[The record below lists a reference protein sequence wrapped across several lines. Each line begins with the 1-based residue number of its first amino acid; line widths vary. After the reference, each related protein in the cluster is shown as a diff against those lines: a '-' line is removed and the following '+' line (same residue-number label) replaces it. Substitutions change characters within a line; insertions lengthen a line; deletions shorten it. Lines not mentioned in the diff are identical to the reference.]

1 MMKLSLKDDDD
12 VVDDDDDDDGDD
24 DGDDDDD
31 VVDDNDGED
40 HYREFH
46 SYIIFCVVVNVEPKN
61 SRILRLLTYESLAE
75 VWLLT

>member
-1 MMKLSLKDDDD
+1 MMKLCLKDD
-12 VVDDDDDDDGDD
+12 VDDDDDDGDD
-24 DGDDDDD
+24 GDDDDDD
-31 VVDDNDGED
+31 VVVDDDNDGED